1 MAKFEAEI
9 SANVSGFVKDLNTA
23 EKKADQ
29 FGKKVPAAL
38 NNTSKGFD
46 NLSKS
51 TGAAN
56 STAMEFNRIIQDAP
70 FGMMGIG
77 NNIQQLTAN
86 FGQLKNQTGSTGAAL
101 KATFTSILSSGNLL
115 ALGVA
120 AATSAWTFY
129 TMSQQKANKATKES
143 TDLMTELTE
152 KLSVNSKVM
161 YEAAKASG
169 KEATELRVLYNVS
182 QDSSRATDERKDA
195 ANRLIKQYPDLFKKF
210 TTEQIMLGQAKGAYD
225 QLSSSI
231 LATARA
237 QAAYGAIGEKASQQ
251 IAIDEV
257 NKDIQK
263 QIDLLDKTIQRQ
275 ESLVNVGKAT
285 TAGGEAAEMG
295 QVTKLNKLYEQRT
308 SLQSEQTKNLLERAK
323 LQEEMNGLESVAIQ
337 NQVEQVNI
345 LPKATEKQKDYKRE
359 LTESLASMGYYDAV
373 LGSINY
379 KYQDLIKL
387 AKQAGA
393 STKVIERIGIDRLG
407 ETLNAALGQI
417 SGVKQSEL
425 LKVKITPTLDFDI
438 ATLTE
443 NLKKQQEKIK
453 TPVID
458 FFSQLNS
465 DITETLKGGIVN
477 GISDMMASLGQALA
491 DGNNVLGAIGKS
503 LVSTIAGLAQQ
514 IGKQL
519 IAFGVA
525 GLALKKFVLDPVSAI
540 AAGAALVALGSL
552 ASASINKSINSGTSG
567 ASGYSSNSVSSSSS
581 AMPSYFQGAYSN
593 NNTVV
598 FEIEGTK
605 LKGVLE
611 RTNRK
616 DNRTR

>member
-29 FGKKVPAAL
+29 FGKKVPTAL
-38 NNTSKGFD
+38 NSTSKGFD

-101 KATFTSILSSGNLL
+101 KATFASILTSGNLL

-120 AATSAWTFY
+120 AVTSAWTFY

-169 KEATELRVLYNVS
+169 KEAAELRVLYNVS

-210 TTEQIMLGQAKGAYD
+210 STEQIMLGQAKGAYD
-225 QLSSSI
+225 QLSTSI

-257 NKDIQK
+257 NNDIRS
-263 QIDLLDKTIQRQ
+263 QIALLDKAIQRQ
-275 ESLVNVGKAT
+275 ESLLNVGKAT

-295 QVTKLNKLYEQRT
+295 QVSKLNKLYEQRE
-308 SLQSEQTKNLLERAK
+308 SLQGEQTKNLLERAK
-323 LQEEMNGLESVAIQ
+323 IQEEMNGLESIAVQ
-337 NQVEQVNI
+337 NQLEQVNI
-345 LPKATEKQKDYKRE
+345 LPKATEKQNTRI
-359 LTESLASMGYYDAV
+359 AV
-373 LGSINY
+373 
-379 KYQDLIKL
+379 
-387 AKQAGA
+387 
-393 STKVIERIGIDRLG
+393 TK
-407 ETLNAALGQI
+407 
-417 SGVKQSEL
+417 
-425 LKVKITPTLDFDI
+425 
-438 ATLTE
+438 
-443 NLKKQQEKIK
+443 
-453 TPVID
+453 
-458 FFSQLNS
+458 
-465 DITETLKGGIVN
+465 
-477 GISDMMASLGQALA
+477 
-491 DGNNVLGAIGKS
+491 
-503 LVSTIAGLAQQ
+503 
-514 IGKQL
+514 
-519 IAFGVA
+519 
-525 GLALKKFVLDPVSAI
+525 
-540 AAGAALVALGSL
+540 
-552 ASASINKSINSGTSG
+552 
-567 ASGYSSNSVSSSSS
+567 
-581 AMPSYFQGAYSN
+581 
-593 NNTVV
+593 
-598 FEIEGTK
+598 
-605 LKGVLE
+605 
-611 RTNRK
+611 
-616 DNRTR
+616 